1 MFKFLLDLFVT
12 QTMSIMKKILKII
25 SVIVAIIIAYCVI
38 AMLFF
43 DSKCHNE
50 QSLVINAPKEKVWQ
64 NVNSL
69 KAFNTWNPWMK
80 MDPNVV
86 VVYKGTSGEIGD
98 SYHWKG
104 NDEVGE
110 GIQTI
115 TSIVPMEK
123 VSSDMNFIKPM
134 EDQAT
139 SDLLLATE
147 GPGIKVTWN
156 IDYEI
161 ETLFKPMKP
170 LMTWQMN
177 KSFSEGLGKLKEL
190 SEK

>member
-1 MFKFLLDLFVT
+1 
-12 QTMSIMKKILKII
+12 MKKFLKII
-25 SVIVAIIIAYCVI
+25 SVIVAIIIVYCVI

-50 QSLVINAPKEKVWQ
+50 QSLVINSPKEKVWQ
-64 NVNSL
+64 NVNSM

-80 MDPNVV
+80 MDPNLTVT
-86 VVYKGTSGEIGD
+86 YRGNSGEVVDG
-98 SYHWKG
+98 YHWKG
-104 NDEVGE
+104 NDDVGE
-110 GIQTI
+110 GEQEI
-115 TSIVPMEK
+115 TAIVPNEK
-123 VSSDMNFIKPM
+123 VATKMHFIKPM
-134 EDQAT
+134 DDNAT
-139 SDLLLATE
+139 SDLLLASE
-147 GPGIKVTWN
+147 GSGTKVTWT

-177 KSFSEGLGKLKEL
+177 KSFSEGLGKLKQL

>member
-1 MFKFLLDLFVT
+1 
-12 QTMSIMKKILKII
+12 MKKFLKII
-25 SVIVAIIIAYCVI
+25 GVILAIFIAYCAVM
-38 AMLFF
+38 MLVV

-50 QSLVINAPKEKVWQ
+50 QSITINAPKEKVWQ
-64 NVNSL
+64 NVNSM

-80 MDPNVV
+80 YDPNLVV
-86 VVYKGTSGEIGD
+86 KYKGTAGEVGD
-98 SYHWKG
+98 GYSWKG
-104 NDEVGE
+104 NDDVGE
-110 GIQTI
+110 GEQEI
-115 TSIVPMEK
+115 TAIVPNEK
-123 VSSDMNFIKPM
+123 VATSMHFIKPM
-134 EDQAT
+134 DDRAT

-147 GPGIKVTWN
+147 GSGTKVTWT

-170 LMTWQMN
+170 MMTWQMN

>member
-1 MFKFLLDLFVT
+1 MKKFL
-12 QTMSIMKKILKII
+12 KIFG
-25 SVIVAIIIAYCVI
+25 VILAIFIAYCVI

-64 NVNSL
+64 HSNSM
-69 KAFNTWNPWMK
+69 KAFNAWNPWMK

-86 VVYKGTSGEIGD
+86 VTYKGASGEIGD

-104 NDEVGE
+104 NDDVGE
-110 GIQTI
+110 GEQTV
-115 TSIVPMEK
+115 TSLVPMEK
-123 VSSDMNFIKPM
+123 VSSEMHFIQPM
-134 EDQAT
+134 EDKAT
-139 SDLLLATE
+139 SDLLLASE
-147 GPGIKVTWN
+147 GAGTKVTWN
-156 IDYEI
+156 IDYDI
-161 ETLFKPMKP
+161 ETVFKPMKP

-190 SEK
+190 AEK

>member
-1 MFKFLLDLFVT
+1 MR
-12 QTMSIMKKILKII
+12 KILKII
-25 SVIVAIIIAYCVI
+25 EAILAIFVAYCVI

-64 NVNSL
+64 NANSMKAVN
-69 KAFNTWNPWMK
+69 ARNPWMK
-80 MDPNVV
+80 YDPNVV
-86 VVYKGTSGEIGD
+86 VTYKGTSGEVGD

-104 NDEVGE
+104 NDDVGE
-110 GIQTI
+110 GEQEII
-115 TSIVPMEK
+115 AIVSNEK
-123 VSSDMNFIKPM
+123 VATKMHFIKPM
-134 EDQAT
+134 DDNAT

-147 GPGIKVTWN
+147 GSGTKVTWN

-177 KSFSEGLGKLKEL
+177 KSFSAGLGKLKEL

>member
-1 MFKFLLDLFVT
+1 
-12 QTMSIMKKILKII
+12 
-25 SVIVAIIIAYCVI
+25 
-38 AMLFF
+38 MLFF

-50 QSLVINAPKEKVWQ
+50 QSLIINAPKEKVWQ
-64 NVNSL
+64 NVNSM

-80 MDPNVV
+80 MDPNLIVT
-86 VVYKGTSGEIGD
+86 YRGNSGEVGD
-98 SYHWKG
+98 GYHWKG
-104 NDEVGE
+104 NDDVGE
-110 GIQTI
+110 GEQEI
-115 TSIVPMEK
+115 TAIVPNEK
-123 VSSDMNFIKPM
+123 VGTKMHFMKPM
-134 EDQAT
+134 DDNAT
-139 SDLLLATE
+139 SDLLLASE
-147 GPGIKVTWN
+147 GSGTKVIWN

>member
-1 MFKFLLDLFVT
+1 
-12 QTMSIMKKILKII
+12 MKKFLKII
-25 SVIVAIIIAYCVI
+25 SVIVAIIIVYCVI

-64 NVNSL
+64 NVNSM

-80 MDPNVV
+80 MDPNLTVT
-86 VVYKGTSGEIGD
+86 YQGNSGEVGD
-98 SYHWKG
+98 GYHWKG
-104 NDEVGE
+104 NDDVGE
-110 GIQTI
+110 GEQEI
-115 TSIVPMEK
+115 TAIIPNEK
-123 VSSDMNFIKPM
+123 VATKMHFIKPM
-134 EDQAT
+134 DDNAT
-139 SDLLLATE
+139 SDLLLASE
-147 GPGIKVTWN
+147 GSGTKVTWT

-161 ETLFKPMKP
+161 KTLFKPMKP

-177 KSFSEGLGKLKEL
+177 KSFSEGLGKLKAL